1 MHDNLCNVLQR
12 VCFNEFLLVIE
23 FAIQIPD
30 VSGAFLLFFFFL
42 SSNS

>member
-23 FAIQIPD
+23 FAIQIPV
-30 VSGAFLLFFFFL
+30 VSGAFLLFFFL